1 MSNIDN
7 QKITKPTWAIKIV
20 YALGQFGWSLCAYA
34 ATNLITYFYLPPETG
49 GVATFPSYI
58 YQGALL
64 GFVTV
69 IGFLTLGGRV
79 FDAITDPLIAN
90 WSDRWKKTP
99 GRRKPFLWMGAI
111 PFALFSVLV
120 FFPLTNH
127 ESILNS
133 AWLAFCLLGF
143 FFFMTVYVTPYTAW
157 LSELGHNPNER
168 LNISTIISVTWALG
182 FAVGT
187 TIPAVQQYFEQH
199 YSSTA
204 SFQIAI
210 SIYALLAAVLMLL
223 PALFINETKYSL
235 KGTSDLTAFQS
246 VKTILKDENF
256 KIFALTD
263 FFYWMALTSIQLGMV
278 YYVTVLIQQEKEQ
291 ITFYSLVL
299 FALSFLFYIPVNL
312 LTKKTG
318 KKPIISLSF
327 IIYIFVFIGIFFI
340 GKVNFPESTHLLILT
355 VLAAFPVAVF
365 GILPNAII
373 ADHAEADARK
383 GGENKAGMYFGVRM
397 FMMKLGVSVTNFVFP
412 ALLIFGKST
421 ENNLG
426 VRLTAVFALFVCLM
440 GWLVFR
446 KYKEVRLGI

>member
-1 MSNIDN
+1 MINVDN
-7 QKITKPTWAIKIV
+7 QKITRPNWAIKIV

-120 FFPLTNH
+120 FFPITSH

-246 VKTILKDENF
+246 VKT
-256 KIFALTD
+256 
-263 FFYWMALTSIQLGMV
+263 IQLGMV

-426 VRLTAVFALFVCLM
+426 VRLTAVFALFVCLL

-446 KYKEVRLGI
+446 KYKEVRLDV